1 MRDLFLWQGWKTAAL
16 VVGCSSLVWMGD
28 PTWAQLSDI
37 STYWGAQYI
46 AGLNERQIISG
57 FPDGTFR
64 PNESITRAQFA
75 VIVTKAFGLD
85 TNVPVRPFAD
95 PIPSWAA
102 PSIGAAAAAG
112 LVSGFPDG
120 TFRPNEVLTR
130 AQAITV
136 LTRAATNGKLLE
148 DPGQI
153 EAILAG
159 FADGDRV
166 PNFARAPIATALQEG
181 LLVLYPDP
189 TRLNAQAV
197 ATRGEVAALTYQ
209 ALAKVG
215 RVPSLDPPV
224 GAAIPRPGIPT
235 ELLAQVTPTP
245 EPLATPDI
253 PVEPLVETLPAAPEV
268 RTFFAREE
276 LGSVKP
282 GDTLTVY
289 LLGSPGAQASF
300 SIPGIAYN
308 LPLQETRPGQY
319 EGSYTFR
326 SQDRALEAPVF
337 ARLERDGLVTLV
349 QLPDKTITIG
359 QVTDTTFPTIS
370 DLAPPNGAVTD
381 NPRPSISARFQDD
394 QGIDLNSFTLLVN
407 NVDVTAQAQLSRT
420 GFTYTPAEPLP
431 TDRPTL
437 IAVQI
442 ADPSGN
448 TALQQ
453 WSFQVRATQLTPT
466 PTPTPTPEPTPT
478 PSPQAGGEPSPSP

>member
-1 MRDLFLWQGWKTAAL
+1 M
-16 VVGCSSLVWMGD
+16 
-28 PTWAQLSDI
+28 
-37 STYWGAQYI
+37 
-46 AGLNERQIISG
+46 
-57 FPDGTFR
+57 
-64 PNESITRAQFA
+64 
-75 VIVTKAFGLD
+75 
-85 TNVPVRPFAD
+85 
-95 PIPSWAA
+95 
-102 PSIGAAAAAG
+102 
-112 LVSGFPDG
+112 
-120 TFRPNEVLTR
+120 
-130 AQAITV
+130 
-136 LTRAATNGKLLE
+136 
-148 DPGQI
+148 
-153 EAILAG
+153 
-159 FADGDRV
+159 
-166 PNFARAPIATALQEG
+166 
-181 LLVLYPDP
+181 
-189 TRLNAQAV
+189 
-197 ATRGEVAALTYQ
+197 
-209 ALAKVG
+209 
-215 RVPSLDPPV
+215 
-224 GAAIPRPGIPT
+224 
-235 ELLAQVTPTP
+235 
-245 EPLATPDI
+245 
-253 PVEPLVETLPAAPEV
+253 
-268 RTFFAREE
+268 
-276 LGSVKP
+276 
-282 GDTLTVY
+282 TVY

-453 WSFQVRATQLTPT
+453 WSFQVRVTQLTPT